1 MTKRTSKKMGRPVV
15 YNTPRRPRLLQI
27 SDEVW
32 DALGIVAGEG
42 KRTEYIEEHLRAIPE
57 IAKLLGKR
65 Q

>member
-1 MTKRTSKKMGRPVV
+1 MKTHDQKKMGRPVV
-15 YNTPRRPRLLQI
+15 YNIPRRPRLLQI

-42 KRTEYIEEHLRAIPE
+42 KRTEYIEEHLRTIPE